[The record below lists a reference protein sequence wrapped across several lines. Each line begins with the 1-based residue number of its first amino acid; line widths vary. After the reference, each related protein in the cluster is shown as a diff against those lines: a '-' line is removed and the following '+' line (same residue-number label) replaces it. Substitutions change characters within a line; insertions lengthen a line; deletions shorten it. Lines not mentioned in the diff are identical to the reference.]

1 MSITHRASLR
11 DELCNLT
18 VDKIDVGAAYPNGRI
33 VLFDDADVPCAV
45 GELPKPA
52 MLDSSG
58 GISYPAG
65 SIPDDVAAVVGKVPV
80 RFEVQDCNHVAVWGG
95 SVGASGQDWLHSG
108 LPIAGPISFQGF
120 YYRSA
125 P

>member
-18 VDKIDVGAAYPNGRI
+18 VDKIDLGSAYPNGRI
-33 VLFDDADVPCAV
+33 VLFDDADVPCTV
-45 GELPKPA
+45 WQLPKPA

-65 SIPDDVAAVVGKVPV
+65 SIPDDASAVVGKVPV
-80 RFEVQDCNHVAVWGG
+80 RFEVQDCDRVAVWQG
-95 SVGASGQDWLHSG
+95 SVGPSKDWEHSG
-108 LPIAGPISFQGF
+108 APISGPMSCQGF

-125 P
+125 L